1 MKKGFTLVELLI
13 VIVIIGILITISI
26 PNLIRVVR
34 RSQEASVKNNMH
46 TLHVICEEYS
56 TMTHGIYPGGID
68 TKISQIIENPPEE
81 ISEISIAGGV
91 RVPPF
96 PQNAL
101 IKPHMNFKNPFTSSE
116 KAIDNLL
123 TGPPA
128 VPPSGC
134 VYYTGYKID
143 GSIANEG
150 EPSHSYKIT
159 GFGHSSQIDLVLP

>member
-13 VIVIIGILITISI
+13 VIVIIGILVTISI
-26 PNLIRVVR
+26 PNLIRTTR
-34 RSQEASVKNNMH
+34 RAQEASLKNNMH

-68 TKISQIIENPPEE
+68 TKISQIIENPPPE
-81 ISEISIAGGV
+81 IAEISIAGGV

-101 IKPHMNFKNPFTSSE
+101 IKPHTNFKNPFVSIN
-116 KAIDNLL
+116 KAIDNLF
-123 TGPPA
+123 TGPPP

-134 VYYTGYKID
+134 TYYTGYKID
-143 GSIANEG
+143 GSISNEG
-150 EPSHSYKIT
+150 EPAFSYKIT
-159 GFGHSSQIDLVLP
+159 GFGYQSPVDIILP